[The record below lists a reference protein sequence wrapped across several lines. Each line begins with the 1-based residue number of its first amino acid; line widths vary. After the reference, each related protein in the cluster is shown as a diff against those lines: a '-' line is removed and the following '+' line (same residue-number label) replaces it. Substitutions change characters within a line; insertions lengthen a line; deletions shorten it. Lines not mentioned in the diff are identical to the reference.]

1 MIHSRTIAA
10 VLSLAAAIVS
20 LQAADFPRVKH
31 GDEVKDGRPSVRW
44 RGFNLVNMLVMGEK
58 DRNPSPFK
66 EDDFRIIRDWGFNF
80 VRLPMDYRFWI
91 KGGERKN
98 WETFD
103 ERHLTYVDR
112 AVKLGIKYGIHV
124 SLNMHRC
131 PGHTVASPKEP
142 TDLFSDD
149 ETLRV
154 CCAHWAMF
162 AKRYK
167 GIPSEA
173 LSFNLFNE
181 PPPRV
186 PDEKYGRVIK
196 ALVSA
201 IRAEDPT
208 RFIIADG
215 ANTASVP
222 VWSAAGIEGVGQA
235 TRGYAP
241 TRVTHYMAPW
251 AGHPSAKPVWPMP
264 LDCPAGILAG
274 PNKKGVH
281 GRLELMDV
289 PPCELTISFDR
300 ASDASTIRFVAD
312 GMRLKDISIA
322 PQTNNPVW
330 RGVKYLDAHK
340 VWQGTYLGCET
351 FRFEKPVKK
360 FSAWVVKGDW
370 IQISD
375 VRLTS
380 LDGARHVDLPCET
393 SWRAPRDFR
402 QRFAGWSEG
411 FRSATPSGQPRTY
424 PDAGREYL
432 YRARLKKWD
441 ALIEKG
447 VFCFAGEFGV
457 WKRTSHDVTLRIM
470 EDYLKLWK
478 ERNMGWALW
487 NLRGGCGVLDSGRSD
502 VEYEDFRGY
511 KLDRKML
518 ELLQRY

>member
-1 MIHSRTIAA
+1 VIHFRTIAA

-241 TRVTHYMAPW
+241 TRVTHYYTMARNIFIN
-251 AGHPSAKPVWPMP
+251 K
-264 LDCPAGILAG
+264 GI
-274 PNKKGVH
+274 
-281 GRLELMDV
+281 RCD
-289 PPCELTISFDR
+289 
-300 ASDASTIRFVAD
+300 
-312 GMRLKDISIA
+312 
-322 PQTNNPVW
+322 
-330 RGVKYLDAHK
+330 
-340 VWQGTYLGCET
+340 
-351 FRFEKPVKK
+351 
-360 FSAWVVKGDW
+360 
-370 IQISD
+370 
-375 VRLTS
+375 
-380 LDGARHVDLPCET
+380 
-393 SWRAPRDFR
+393 
-402 QRFAGWSEG
+402 
-411 FRSATPSGQPRTY
+411 
-424 PDAGREYL
+424 
-432 YRARLKKWD
+432 
-441 ALIEKG
+441 
-447 VFCFAGEFGV
+447 
-457 WKRTSHDVTLRIM
+457 
-470 EDYLKLWK
+470 
-478 ERNMGWALW
+478 
-487 NLRGGCGVLDSGRSD
+487 
-502 VEYEDFRGY
+502 
-511 KLDRKML
+511 
-518 ELLQRY
+518 